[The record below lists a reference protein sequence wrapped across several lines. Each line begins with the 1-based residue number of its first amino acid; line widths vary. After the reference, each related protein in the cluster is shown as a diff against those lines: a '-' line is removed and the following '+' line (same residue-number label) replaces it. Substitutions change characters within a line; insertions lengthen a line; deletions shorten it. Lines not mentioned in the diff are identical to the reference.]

1 LENIK
6 KEKSEE
12 KDKNVKLQKEN
23 KNIIEE
29 LKLSKDE
36 IERLEK
42 E

>member
-1 LENIK
+1 MENIK